1 MGNRSDENASAEG
14 ASGFVEVGLLERLPP
29 GTTMKAA
36 VAGTEL
42 SVVNIDGRLFA
53 IGDLCLRC
61 GGSLAA
67 GRPGGPQ
74 LVCCRCGWCY
84 DLVEGCVA
92 GLPALHVETHAVRV
106 DGGRIYVAVGTAPSR
121 TA

>member
-1 MGNRSDENASAEG
+1 MRNRGDENASLDE

-36 VAGTEL
+36 VAGTDL
-42 SVVNIDGRLFA
+42 SVLNIDGRLFA
-53 IGDLCLRC
+53 IGDLCIRC

-74 LVCCRCGWCY
+74 LVCCGCGWCY
-84 DLVEGCVA
+84 DLVAGCVS

-106 DGGRIYVAVGTAPSR
+106 DGGRIYVAVGTGPSQ